1 MNLSQPNLSSTKAL
15 RTAGLAA
22 AGVLVGEVAYAVLRP
37 VPSLD
42 EFDASGSFG
51 PEDAPPL
58 HIGVMGDSSCT
69 GPGLSDADELWV
81 RQAARDIAA
90 DGFRVTVSSV
100 AVGGAR
106 VADLLDEQL
115 QPMLELDPDLVMVSV
130 GGNDAL
136 RGVRPHAFERDL
148 SELTAR
154 LAETRSIVILSGVG
168 DLGSIPRLLPPLSD
182 LMRRRALRFDEIHAE
197 VARRH
202 GVSKADQWAVVP
214 SVFSDPTMFSA
225 DLFHP
230 GPAGHRQWADV
241 AVTAIRPHLSRFEGG

>member
-1 MNLSQPNLSSTKAL
+1 MNSPNLPSTKSL

-37 VPSLD
+37 SPSLE

-51 PEDAPPL
+51 PDDATPL

-69 GPGLSDADELWV
+69 GPGLASADEIWV
-81 RQAARDIAA
+81 QQAARDIAA
-90 DGFRVTVSSV
+90 EGFRVTISSV

-106 VADLLDEQL
+106 VAHLLEEQL
-115 QPMLELDPDLVMVSV
+115 EPMLALDPDLVMVSV

-136 RGVRPHAFERDL
+136 RGVRPSAFERDL
-148 SELTAR
+148 SKLTAA
-154 LAETRSIVILSGVG
+154 LAATRSIVILSGVG
-168 DLGSIPRLLPPLSD
+168 DLGTIPRLLPPLSD
-182 LMRRRALRFDEIHAE
+182 LMRRRAQRFDEIHAE

-202 GVSKADQWAVVP
+202 GVFKADQWDVRET
-214 SVFSDPTMFSA
+214 VFSDPTMFSA

-230 GPAGHRQWADV
+230 GPDGHRQWADV
-241 AVTAIRPHLSRFEGG
+241 AVTAIKPHLPRFEGE